1 MHLEPAVFPAAMP
14 KAERSLPCDVHG
26 DFDGTPLLVDNVQVA
41 GAREKVRPLLNAA
54 NKAMCCARGDSRQVT
69 PPHVKARMPKK
80 QIQEASHGS
89 WNVLECFG
97 IGATRLHKAWM
108 VTNTG

>member
-1 MHLEPAVFPAAMP
+1 MTPWKYPRPHAPRASSVCGSCVRT
-14 KAERSLPCDVHG
+14 ERSLPRDVHG

-41 GAREKVRPLLNAA
+41 GAREKMRPFLNAA
-54 NKAMCCARGDSRQVT
+54 NKVMCALRALGVSRQVT

-89 WNVLECFG
+89 WNVWRNPG
-97 IGATRLHKAWM
+97 PKTKG
-108 VTNTG
+108 